1 MGLISRVSSR
11 TYRGNMSNLTLQKRL
26 AASVLNCGRNKVWLD
41 PNESLAISNANSR
54 HHIRRYIKDGLIIKK
69 QVAVHSRARVR
80 ANLAARRLGRHTGT
94 GKRLGS
100 ANARAPVKEMWM
112 KRMRVLR
119 RLLKKARANKK
130 IDRHMYHE
138 PTSRARVTPT
148 RTSESFSST
157 STRKRTS
164 DSDPRCSPTRPP
176 PDDSEPRTRDA
187 DERSDWPARP
197 RPPSKPPWPSNF
209 KTSLNLEIAKLM
221 FVQFLSQ
228 TKPTLFLDF

>member
-1 MGLISRVSSR
+1 MGSQVEL
-11 TYRGNMSNLTLQKRL
+11 TEEMSNLTLQKRL

-138 PTSRARVTPT
+138 LYLKSKGNSYKNKRVLLEHIHKEKNQRQRSKMFADQAAARRQRTKDARSRR
-148 RTSESFSST
+148 E
-157 STRKRTS
+157 
-164 DSDPRCSPTRPP
+164 
-176 PDDSEPRTRDA
+176 
-187 DERSDWPARP
+187 ERLA
-197 RPPSKPPWPSNF
+197 SKT
-209 KTSLNLEIAKLM
+209 KAALEAAMAK
-221 FVQFLSQ
+221 
-228 TKPTLFLDF
+228 

>member
-69 QVAVHSRARVR
+69 QVAIHSRARVR

-100 ANARAPVKEMWM
+100 ANARAPVKEAWM
-112 KRMRVLR
+112 KRIRVLR

-138 PTSRARVTPT
+138 LYLKSKGNSYKNKRVLLEHIHKEKNQKQRTKMFADQAAARRQRTKDARVR
-148 RTSESFSST
+148 RT
-157 STRKRTS
+157 
-164 DSDPRCSPTRPP
+164 
-176 PDDSEPRTRDA
+176 
-187 DERSDWPARP
+187 ERLAE
-197 RPPSKPPWPSNF
+197 
-209 KTSLNLEIAKLM
+209 KTKAALEAALKN
-221 FVQFLSQ
+221 
-228 TKPTLFLDF
+228 

>member
-41 PNESLAISNANSR
+41 PNESFAISNANSR

-69 QVAVHSRARVR
+69 QVAIHSRARVR

-100 ANARAPVKEMWM
+100 ANARA
-112 KRMRVLR
+112 
-119 RLLKKARANKK
+119 RANKK

-138 PTSRARVTPT
+138 LYLKSKGNSYKNKRV
-148 RTSESFSST
+148 
-157 STRKRTS
+157 
-164 DSDPRCSPTRPP
+164 
-176 PDDSEPRTRDA
+176 
-187 DERSDWPARP
+187 
-197 RPPSKPPWPSNF
+197 
-209 KTSLNLEIAKLM
+209 LLEH
-221 FVQFLSQ
+221 
-228 TKPTLFLDF
+228 